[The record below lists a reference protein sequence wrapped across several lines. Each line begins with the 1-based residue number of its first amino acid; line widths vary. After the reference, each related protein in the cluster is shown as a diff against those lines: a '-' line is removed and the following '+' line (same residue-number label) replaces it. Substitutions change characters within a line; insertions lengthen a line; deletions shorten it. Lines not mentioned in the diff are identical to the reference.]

1 MLKTLKVLF
10 WFGVFCLSGMFMVAS
25 AAYLYLSPQLPSA
38 ESYREVQLETPLRI
52 LTADRKLIEEI
63 GVRRDPI
70 TYDEIPPLMV
80 QAVIASEDARFYSH
94 PGVDFRG
101 LVRGFYGFL
110 RGVNLGGG
118 STITMQLANNISFD
132 NDNVYARKLKEIP
145 FALRIQ
151 QELSKEEILTL
162 YLNLV
167 YFGQGADGISA
178 AAAVYYDKSV
188 DEMTLGEFATMV
200 SLLPCPSVCNPVT
213 DAKRAEGRRNVV
225 IDKMLAQGMIDRSQH
240 TAAMAEPVV
249 ARRHQRSIEVSAP
262 YIAEMVRQEL
272 FELYGDDIYRLG
284 IEVVT
289 SIDSKMQI
297 AATRALQSGLENYYD
312 RRHGYRGP
320 EARLPVAGADPR
332 ERWLQDLNVTPT
344 YGNHRPA
351 VVTQVNARSLNVL
364 FGDGSEHTIEWS
376 GLEWA
381 RPFISRDN
389 AWPPP
394 QQASDIAEVGDLV
407 RIRRSGGELQLGQ
420 VPEIQGALVSVS
432 PDNGDILALVG
443 GYDFQHSQVNRALAA
458 RPPGSGFKAFL
469 YGAAIE
475 DGFSPATL
483 INDAPFVRGEYR
495 PQNFERNFVGPIT
508 LRNAFKD
515 SRNVP
520 AVRLYDQL
528 GTDKLFDFAARFGFN
543 TDTFPRND
551 LTVALGS
558 QDVEPL
564 EMATGFAMI
573 ANGGYRIEP
582 TFIKSIST
590 LDGVVFRARQPT
602 VCEDCSA
609 GQTAA
614 ATTTEPARA
623 TSLLD
628 GEGDIDMQ
636 NREPLPDQMPEPL
649 PAEPATDSRVAYIM
663 NTMLRT
669 VVEEG
674 SGRRV
679 SREFERRDLMGKT
692 GTTNGPAEVWF
703 TGFNRDV
710 ATSVFVGFDQPEPL
724 GESEQGATVAV
735 PIWIDF
741 MKVAVAGTPEHIMT
755 RPDGLVDRLID
766 RDTGQIAR
774 PSQTNTTFEVFM
786 AEAAPGASNEGR
798 SDSRSRNTD
807 ENLSTD
813 IFLGSGASPD

>member
-1 MLKTLKVLF
+1 MLKTLKHLF
-10 WFGVFCLSGMFMVAS
+10 WFGVFCLSGIFMVAS

-52 LTADRKLIEEI
+52 LTADLRLIEEI
-63 GVRRDPI
+63 GVRRNPI

-132 NDNVYARKLKEIP
+132 SDNVYARKLKEIP

-213 DAKRAEGRRNVV
+213 DARRAEGRRNVV
-225 IDKMLAQGMIDRSQH
+225 INKMLAQGMIDRNQH
-240 TAAMAEPVV
+240 AAALAEPVA
-249 ARRHQRSIEVSAP
+249 ARRHLRSIEVTAP
-262 YIAEMVRQEL
+262 YVAEMVRQEL
-272 FELYGDDIYRLG
+272 HALYGDDIYRLG

-289 SIDSKMQI
+289 SIDSTLQI
-297 AATRALQSGLENYYD
+297 AATQALRNGLENYYD

-320 EARLPVAGADPR
+320 EARLPVIGTDPR
-332 ERWLQDLNVTPT
+332 ERWLQDLSVTPT
-344 YGNHRPA
+344 YGNHQAA
-351 VVTQVNARSLNVL
+351 VVTQVNDRSLNIL
-364 FGDGSEHTIEWS
+364 FRDGSEHTIEWP
-376 GLEWA
+376 GLSWA

-394 QQASDIAEVGDLV
+394 QQASDVAAVGDLIRV
-407 RIRRSGGELQLGQ
+407 RSVDGELQLGQ

-443 GYDFQHSQVNRALAA
+443 GYDFQYSQVNRALAS

-475 DGFSPATL
+475 DGYNPATL
-483 INDAPFVRGEYR
+483 INDAPFARGEYR
-495 PQNFERNFVGPIT
+495 PQNFERNFVGPMT

-528 GTDKLFDFAARFGFN
+528 GTSKLFDFAARFGFR

-558 QDVEPL
+558 QDVSPL
-564 EMATGFAMI
+564 EMATGYAMI

-582 TFIKSIST
+582 TFIKTITT

-602 VCEDCSA
+602 VCEGCSA
-609 GQTAA
+609 QQASG
-614 ATTTEPARA
+614 
-623 TSLLD
+623 LLEASSVLTDSIFD
-628 GEGDIDMQ
+628 GEGDIGVTDP
-636 NREPLPDQMPEPL
+636 EFLPPP
-649 PAEPATDSRVAYIM
+649 PNAEQVTDPRVAYIM
-663 NTMLRT
+663 NTMLRS
-669 VVEEG
+669 VVEQG
-674 SGRRV
+674 SGRRIA
-679 SREFERRDLMGKT
+679 REINRRDLMGKT
-692 GTTNGPAEVWF
+692 GTTNGPAELWF
-703 TGFNRDV
+703 TGFNRDI
-710 ATSVFVGFDQPEPL
+710 ATSVFVGFDQPEAL

-741 MKVAVAGTPEHIMT
+741 MKVALAGTAENIMT
-755 RPDGLVDRLID
+755 RPDGLVDFLID

-774 PSQTNTTFEVFM
+774 PSQTNTMFEVFM
-786 AEAAPGASNEGR
+786 AEGAPDAGNQGRPDSPNRNNNE
-798 SDSRSRNTD
+798 S
-807 ENLSTD
+807 LSTE
-813 IFLGSGASPD
+813 IFLDSGASPR

>member
-10 WFGVFCLSGMFMVAS
+10 WFGVFCLSGIFMVAS

-52 LTADRKLIEEI
+52 LTADHKLIAEI

-70 TYDEIPPLMV
+70 TYDEIPPLMI

-94 PGVDFRG
+94 PGVDIRG
-101 LVRGFYGFL
+101 LVRGFIGFL

-132 NDNVYARKLKEIP
+132 SDNVYARKLKEIP

-178 AAAVYYDKSV
+178 AAAVYYNKSV

-200 SLLPCPSVCNPVT
+200 SLLPCPSACNPVT
-213 DAKRAEGRRNVV
+213 DPERAEVRRNVV
-225 IDKMLAQGMIDRSQH
+225 INKMLAQGMIDRNQH
-240 TAAMAEPVV
+240 AAALAEPIV
-249 ARRHQRSIEVSAP
+249 ARRHLRNIEVNAP

-272 FELYGDDIYRLG
+272 HSMYGDDIYRLG

-289 SIDSKMQI
+289 SIDSNLQI
-297 AATRALQSGLENYYD
+297 AANQALLNGLENYYD

-320 EARLPVAGADPR
+320 EARLPIDGTDSR
-332 ERWLQDLNVTPT
+332 QSWLQTLNTTPS

-351 VVTQVNARSLNVL
+351 VVTQVNERSLNVL
-364 FGDGSEHTIEWS
+364 LSDGSESTIEWS
-376 GLEWA
+376 GLSWA
-381 RPFISRDN
+381 APFISRDN
-389 AWPPP
+389 AWPRPER
-394 QQASDIAEVGDLV
+394 ASDVASVGDLIRV
-407 RIRRSGGELQLGQ
+407 RSVDGELQLGQ

-443 GYDFQHSQVNRALAA
+443 GYDFDYSQVNRALAS

-475 DGFSPATL
+475 DGYSPATL
-483 INDAPFVRGEYR
+483 INDAPFSRGDYR

-528 GTDKLFDFAARFGFN
+528 GTDKLFDFAQRFGFR
-543 TDTFPRND
+543 TETFPRND
-551 LTVALGS
+551 LTLALGS
-558 QDVEPL
+558 QDVQPL
-564 EMATGFAMI
+564 EMATGYAMI

-582 TFIKSIST
+582 TFIKTITTSQ
-590 LDGVVFRARQPT
+590 GVVFRANQPT
-602 VCEDCSA
+602 VCEDCSPTVSVNTQVA
-609 GQTAA
+609 DTDRTDSSFVSNNDIG
-614 ATTTEPARA
+614 A
-623 TSLLD
+623 TST
-628 GEGDIDMQ
+628 EF
-636 NREPLPDQMPEPL
+636 LPPP
-649 PAEPATDSRVAYIM
+649 PIAERVTDPRVAYIM
-663 NTMLRT
+663 NTMLRS
-669 VVEEG
+669 VVEQG
-674 SGRRV
+674 SGRRIA
-679 SREFERRDLMGKT
+679 REIDRRDLMGKT
-692 GTTNGPAEVWF
+692 GTTNGPTELWF
-703 TGFNRDV
+703 TGFNRNIS
-710 ATSVFVGFDQPEPL
+710 TSVFIGFDQPEAM

-741 MKVAVAGTPEHIMT
+741 MKVALSGTEENMMT
-755 RPDGLVDRLID
+755 RPDGLVDRLIN
-766 RDTGQIAR
+766 RDTGEIAR
-774 PSQTNTTFEVFM
+774 PGQTNTAFEVFM
-786 AEAAPGASNEGR
+786 EDLAPAIDIDETCGPSNAS
-798 SDSRSRNTD
+798 SRNND
-807 ENLSTD
+807 KCLSTETL
-813 IFLGSGASPD
+813 F